1 MCQETA
7 IVPEWGGV
15 SWHTLEHANNSC
27 ASQFIRAQEVLL
39 TQLMGSEK
47 PTVYSTVEVMVLW
60 WNGYL
65 MLSSLQ
71 KKPL

>member
-1 MCQETA
+1 MPA
-7 IVPEWGGV
+7 
-15 SWHTLEHANNSC
+15 TLVLPSLSAKAEP
-27 ASQFIRAQEVLL
+27 RVLL
-39 TQLMGSEK
+39 TQLMGSAK

-60 WNGYL
+60 WKGYL